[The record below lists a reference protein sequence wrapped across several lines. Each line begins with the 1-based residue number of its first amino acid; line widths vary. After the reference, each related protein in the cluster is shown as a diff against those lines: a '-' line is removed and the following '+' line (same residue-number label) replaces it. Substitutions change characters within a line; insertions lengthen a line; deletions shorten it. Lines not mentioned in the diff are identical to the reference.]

1 MTGNG
6 TQASP
11 YIVTNWNEL
20 AQVFPTAQY
29 IELGNDI
36 QAPDVLYETLKS
48 LTLRSID
55 GKGYA
60 IIGIT
65 VTDNIG
71 CLFFNAP
78 MILKNISFLNINVS
92 SNSSLLDFSGSSN
105 TIDNVVISGFANCA
119 YLIYSTILK
128 SSKSFGCNLHI
139 GRGDFKLFNI
149 TNNSALGYSNID
161 IDYGTV
167 VPTVDNVFTPNTLKM
182 HNTSLKINAPSDG
195 TINISSLNYGI
206 ITGHGKIKI
215 PTCQNITVIED
226 SITLDNTSSAN
237 CISMPKS
244 DMTIGN
250 LYNLGFP
257 ATASEVA

>member
-20 AQVFPTAQY
+20 AQVFPTAGY

-36 QAPDVLYETLKS
+36 QAPDVLYEKLES
-48 LTLRSID
+48 STLRSID

-60 IIGIT
+60 IVGIT
-65 VTDNIG
+65 AIDTS
-71 CLFFNAP
+71 CLKFRASMN
-78 MILKNISFLNINVS
+78 LKNISFLSINVS
-92 SNSSLLDFSGSSN
+92 SNVSFLDFSGSDN
-105 TIDNVVISGFANCA
+105 TIDNVVFSGFANCA
-119 YLIYSTILK
+119 YLIYSTVLQ
-128 SSKSFGCNLHI
+128 SSKSFGCNLHT

-149 TNNSALGYSNID
+149 TSNSALGHSNID

-167 VPTVDNVFTPNTLKM
+167 VPTVGNAFTPSTLKINNTL
-182 HNTSLKINAPSDG
+182 LKINAPSDG
-195 TINISSLNYGI
+195 TINIGSLNYGKV
-206 ITGHGKIKI
+206 TGHGKIKI
-215 PTCQNITVIED
+215 STCPNITVVED
-226 SITLDNTSSAN
+226 SIALDNASSAN

-257 ATASEVA
+257 ASGVI

>member
-6 TQASP
+6 TQSSP

-36 QAPDVLYETLKS
+36 QAPDVLYETLRS
-48 LTLRSID
+48 STLRSID

-60 IIGIT
+60 IVGIT

-71 CLFFNAP
+71 CFFFNAP
-78 MILKNISFLNINVS
+78 MKLKNISFLSINVS

-105 TIDNVVISGFANCA
+105 TIDNVVVNGFANCA
-119 YLIYSTILK
+119 YLIYSTILI
-128 SSKSFGCNLHI
+128 SSKSFGCTLHT

-149 TNNSALGYSNID
+149 TNNSALGYSNINV
-161 IDYGTV
+161 DYGTV
-167 VPTVDNVFTPNTLKM
+167 VPTVDNVFTPNTLKI
-182 HNTSLKINAPSDG
+182 HNTLLKINAPSDNS
-195 TINISSLNYGI
+195 INIASLNYGKV
-206 ITGHGKIKI
+206 TGHGKIKI
-215 PTCQNITVIED
+215 STCQNITVVEN

-244 DMTIGN
+244 DMTIDN

-257 ATASEVA
+257 ASASEVV